1 MTDKITQNVVKQLDV
16 LEKNINELQ
25 KSLQD
30 AYKRIGELTSELHE
44 IKRKNNTK
52 NSDFSDLEDL
62 RESSYEDWEYALYS
76 DPPKSI

>member
-1 MTDKITQNVVKQLDV
+1 MTDKITQNVAKQLDV

-30 AYKRIGELTSELHE
+30 AYKRIGELTSELYE
-44 IKRKNNTK
+44 IKQKNNTK
-52 NSDFSDLEDL
+52 NSDFCDLEEL

>member
-1 MTDKITQNVVKQLDV
+1 MTDKITQNVVKQLDI
-16 LEKNINELQ
+16 LETNIRDLQ
-25 KSLQD
+25 KSLQN
-30 AYKRIGELTSELHE
+30 AYKRIGELTSEIHE
-44 IKRKNNTK
+44 IKQKNNTK